1 MDFGNLG
8 FRVHHGSTAGILEGL
23 PAILGTD
30 HFIQSLNLLVVRARR
45 FNNRKIQFRR
55 QRQALIVAKPAFQGQ
70 ASF

>member
-1 MDFGNLG
+1 MNFGNLG
-8 FRVHHGSTAGILEGL
+8 FRIHHGSAAGILEGL

-30 HFIQSLNLLVVRARR
+30 HFIQSRNLLVVGVCR
-45 FNNRKIQFRR
+45 FNNRNIQFRR